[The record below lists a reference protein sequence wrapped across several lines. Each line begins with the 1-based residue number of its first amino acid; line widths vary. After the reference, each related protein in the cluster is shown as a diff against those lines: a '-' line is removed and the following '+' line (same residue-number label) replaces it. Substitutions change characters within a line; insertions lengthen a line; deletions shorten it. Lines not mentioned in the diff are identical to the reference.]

1 MSDTDLDSA
10 LGDIESVDPETG
22 EVTEAEKSAQKKK
35 ASKKRAPAKAAEP
48 EPEPEAEELGG
59 KNHPTLDADQD
70 TRDQLKKF
78 TDRVIELEDEKDHV
92 AGQIKQ
98 VYAEAK
104 AVGFDT
110 KILRK
115 VVRELKRSEADRQ
128 EEFRLMEMYLNALGI
143 FW

>member
-10 LGDIESVDPETG
+10 LDNVDPETG
-22 EVTEAEKSAQKKK
+22 EVVEAEKK
-35 ASKKRAPAKAAEP
+35 APAKAAEP
-48 EPEPEAEELGG
+48 AGEGEKLGG

-78 TDRVIELEDEKDHV
+78 TDRVIELEVEKEYV
-92 AGQIKQ
+92 TGQIRQ
-98 VYAEAK
+98 VYNEAK
-104 AVGFDT
+104 ALGFDT

>member
-10 LGDIESVDPETG
+10 LDNVDPETG
-22 EVTEAEKSAQKKK
+22 EVVEAEKPAPKKK
-35 ASKKRAPAKAAEP
+35 APKKKAPAKAAEP
-48 EPEPEAEELGG
+48 AGEGEKLGG

-78 TDRVIELEDEKDHV
+78 TDRVISLEDEKDHV
-92 AGQIKQ
+92 TGQIKQ
-98 VYAEAK
+98 VYNEAK
-104 AVGFDT
+104 ALGFDT